1 MNAEQMRINY
11 IDALLQYIK
20 MEYFENLPEALSQEM
35 VDYLNECFDNLTCYP
50 NAAGRFCELYKTQK
64 EDA

>member
-1 MNAEQMRINY
+1 
-11 IDALLQYIK
+11 

-35 VDYLNECFDNLTCYP
+35 VDYLNSCFDNMTCYP
-50 NAAGRFCELYKTQK
+50 NAAGKFCELYKTQE